1 MTAAYRLTAQG
12 CRVTLLTSS
21 SILAE
26 RFGQAGSQPTA
37 ILGCH
42 HATWALLQSLGMHRA
57 DHLFTESALEF
68 VLSDGRVARYPK
80 TFFPT
85 PLKQL
90 LTIGRFAGLSPAER
104 WKLLSWLEQLWEGT
118 VQLDTDLEHRTA
130 QQWLESL
137 NVSRTSVQTI
147 WNPLARWLTGS
158 DIQSLSADAF
168 VTALKPFFLS
178 GAANSRIWVAQQA
191 RDQLL
196 VEPVKDHL
204 TKDGATLAF
213 RTPAVR
219 LEFHQERVTG
229 VRVGDGSVLEAEWY
243 LAAVP
248 PQQLTP
254 LLPERWLTRYAYF
267 QHIADL
273 ETSSSTVLQ
282 VRTATNLAKPRH
294 ILLSSGPF
302 HWMTCF
308 SRAPDRRL
316 LAVIRIQ
323 PGQPAPDLER
333 QVSALFGSLNLLE
346 PGRHLDELAQ
356 HEIQHAVLPLGPGT
370 KLRRPIHRSP
380 IPNLLVAGAWTDT
393 GWPANLESAI
403 VSGERC
409 ADVIIGH
416 RLSV

>member
-26 RFGQAGSQPTA
+26 RFGQAGSHPTA
-37 ILGCH
+37 IFGCH
-42 HATWALLQSLGMHRA
+42 HATWALLQSLGIHRA
-57 DHLFTESALEF
+57 DHLFAESLLEF
-68 VLSDGRVARYPK
+68 VLPDGRVARYPK

-104 WKLLSWLEQLWEGT
+104 WKLLSWLEQLWEGS
-118 VQLDTDLEHRTA
+118 VQLGTDLEHRTA

-137 NVSRTSVQTI
+137 DVSRISLQTI

-158 DIQSLSADAF
+158 DIQNLSADAF
-168 VTALKPFFLS
+168 VTAVKPFFLS
-178 GAANSRIWVAQQA
+178 GSADSRIWVAHPS

-196 VEPVKDHL
+196 AGPIQDRL
-204 TKDGATLAF
+204 TKDSATLAF
-213 RTPAVR
+213 RTPAIR
-219 LEFHQERVTG
+219 LEFHHERVTG
-229 VRVGDGSVLEAEWY
+229 VRVGEGTVLEADWY

-273 ETSSSTVLQ
+273 ETKPSTYFQ

-294 ILLSSGPF
+294 ILLSAGPF
-302 HWMTCF
+302 HWMTCT

-316 LAVIRIQ
+316 LAVLTTQ
-323 PGQPAPDLER
+323 PGQPAPDLEQ
-333 QVSALFGSLNLLE
+333 QVSALLTSLNLLE
-346 PGRHLDELAQ
+346 PGRHLDELRQ
-356 HEIQHAVLPLGPGT
+356 HEIQHAILPLEPGT

-380 IPNLLVAGAWTDT
+380 IVNLLVAGAWTDT
-393 GWPANLESAI
+393 GWPANLESAV

-409 ADVIIGH
+409 ADIIIGH

>member
-12 CRVTLLTSS
+12 CLVTLLTSS

-42 HATWALLQSLGMHRA
+42 HATWALLQSLGIRRT
-57 DHLFTESALEF
+57 DPLFTESALEF
-68 VLSDGRVARYPK
+68 VLSDGRAARYPK

-104 WKLLSWLEQLWEGT
+104 WKLLSWLEQLWEGS
-118 VQLDTDLEHRTA
+118 VQLAPDLEHRTA

-137 NVSRTSVQTI
+137 DVRRTSLQTI

-178 GAANSRIWVAQQA
+178 GAANSRIWVAHPS
-191 RDQLL
+191 RELL
-196 VEPVKDHL
+196 VEPIKEHL
-204 TKDGATLAF
+204 TKNGATLAF
-213 RTPAVR
+213 RTQAAQ
-219 LEFHQERVTG
+219 LEFDQERVTG
-229 VRVGDGSVLEAEWY
+229 VRIGDGSVLEADWY

-254 LLPERWLTRYAYF
+254 LLPERWLSRYAYF

-273 ETSSSTVLQ
+273 ETGSSTFLH
-282 VRTATNLAKPRH
+282 VRAATILTKPRH
-294 ILLSSGPF
+294 ILLSSGPL
-302 HWMTCF
+302 HWMMCS

-316 LAVIRIQ
+316 LAVIKIQ
-323 PGQPAPDLER
+323 ADHPAPDLER
-333 QVSALFGSLNLLE
+333 HVSTLLGSLHLLE
-346 PGRHLDELAQ
+346 PGRHLDELEQ
-356 HEIQHAVLPLGPGT
+356 HEIQYAVLPLGPGT
-370 KLRRPIHRSP
+370 KLLRPIPQSP

>member
-1 MTAAYRLTAQG
+1 
-12 CRVTLLTSS
+12 
-21 SILAE
+21 
-26 RFGQAGSQPTA
+26 
-37 ILGCH
+37 
-42 HATWALLQSLGMHRA
+42 
-57 DHLFTESALEF
+57 
-68 VLSDGRVARYPK
+68 
-80 TFFPT
+80 FPT

-90 LTIGRFAGLSPAER
+90 LTIGRFEGLSPAER

-118 VQLDTDLEHRTA
+118 VQLATDLEHRTA

-137 NVSRTSVQTI
+137 DVSRTSVQTI

-168 VTALKPFFLS
+168 VTALRPFFLS
-178 GAANSRIWVAQQA
+178 GAANSRIWVAHPS

-196 VEPVKDHL
+196 VEPVKGHL
-204 TKDGATLAF
+204 IKDGATLAF

-333 QVSALFGSLNLLE
+333 QVSALLGSLNLLE